1 MKVYT
6 RRGDDGSTD
15 LLYGGRVSK
24 NDSQPEVY
32 GDVDETQAFI
42 GLARAAAGEELST
55 LLLKIERELWTLM
68 AELACNPEK
77 IGNLDENS
85 RVTKEMVE
93 GLEGMIDELSEK
105 FEMPKEFVV
114 PGEDEVSAR
123 LDVARTVCRRAERSA
138 VGLALENSHVVPY
151 LNRLS
156 DLLWSAARWQEGE
169 SVTTK
174 SVPASE

>member
-1 MKVYT
+1 MNVYT
-6 RRGDDGSTD
+6 RRGHDGSTD
-15 LLYGGRVSK
+15 LHYGGRVSK
-24 NDSQPEVY
+24 SDSRPEVY

-42 GLARAAAGEELST
+42 GLARAVADEELST
-55 LLLKIERELWTLM
+55 LLLKIERELWILM

-77 IGNLDENS
+77 IDNLDKNS

-93 GLEGMIDELSEK
+93 DLEGMIDELSEK

-138 VGLALENSHVVPY
+138 VGLALENSYVVPY

>member
-6 RRGDDGSTD
+6 RKGDDGSTD

-93 GLEGMIDELSEK
+93 GLEDVIDELSEK

-114 PGEDEVSAR
+114 TGEDEVSAR

>member
-6 RRGDDGSTD
+6 RKGDDGSTD

-42 GLARAAAGEELST
+42 GLARAVAGEELST
-55 LLLKIERELWTLM
+55 LLMKIERELWTLM

-93 GLEGMIDELSEK
+93 GLEDVIDELSEK

-138 VGLALENSHVVPY
+138 VGLALENSYVVPY

>member
-138 VGLALENSHVVPY
+138 VGLALENSYVVPY

-169 SVTTK
+169 TVTTK

>member
-138 VGLALENSHVVPY
+138 VGLALENSYVVPY

>member
-6 RRGDDGSTD
+6 RKGDDGSTD

-55 LLLKIERELWTLM
+55 LLMKIERELWTLM

-93 GLEGMIDELSEK
+93 GLEDVIDELSEK

-156 DLLWSAARWQEGE
+156 DLLWSAARWHEGE
-169 SVTTK
+169 SVTTN

>member
-1 MKVYT
+1 
-6 RRGDDGSTD
+6 
-15 LLYGGRVSK
+15 
-24 NDSQPEVY
+24 
-32 GDVDETQAFI
+32 
-42 GLARAAAGEELST
+42 
-55 LLLKIERELWTLM
+55 M

-77 IGNLDENS
+77 IDNLDENS

-138 VGLALENSHVVPY
+138 VGLELENSYVVPY

>member
-6 RRGDDGSTD
+6 RKGDDGSTD

-42 GLARAAAGEELST
+42 GLARAVAGEELST
-55 LLLKIERELWTLM
+55 LLMKIERELWTLM

-93 GLEGMIDELSEK
+93 GLEDVIDELSEK

>member
-6 RRGDDGSTD
+6 RKGDDGSTD

-42 GLARAAAGEELST
+42 GLARAVAGEELST
-55 LLLKIERELWTLM
+55 LLMKIERELWTLM

-93 GLEGMIDELSEK
+93 GLEDVIDELSEK

-138 VGLALENSHVVPY
+138 VGLALENSYVVPVSY
-151 LNRLS
+151 THLTLP
-156 DLLWSAARWQEGE
+156 
-169 SVTTK
+169 TK
-174 SVPASE
+174 A

>member
-24 NDSQPEVY
+24 NDSRPEVY

-42 GLARAAAGEELST
+42 GLARAVAGEELST
-55 LLLKIERELWTLM
+55 LLVKIERELWLLM

-77 IGNLDENS
+77 IDNLDENS

-93 GLEGMIDELSEK
+93 GLESMIDELSEK

-138 VGLALENSHVVPY
+138 VGLALENSYVVPY

-174 SVPASE
+174 SVPVSE

>member
-32 GDVDETQAFI
+32 GDVVETQAFI
-42 GLARAAAGEELST
+42 GLARSVAGEELST
-55 LLLKIERELWTLM
+55 LLLKVERELWTLM

-138 VGLALENSHVVPY
+138 VGLELENSYVVPY

>member
-24 NDSQPEVY
+24 SDSRPEVY

-42 GLARAAAGEELST
+42 GLARAAASEELSNV
-55 LLLKIERELWTLM
+55 LLGIERELWIVM

-77 IGNLDENS
+77 IDKLDENS
-85 RVTKEMVE
+85 RSSEEMVK
-93 GLEGMIDELSEK
+93 GLEDLIDEFSEK
-105 FEMPKEFVV
+105 FETPKEFVV
-114 PGEDEVSAR
+114 PGEEEVSAR

-138 VGLALENSHVVPY
+138 VGLALENSYVVPY

-156 DLLWSAARWQEGE
+156 DFLWSAARWQEGK

-174 SVPASE
+174 SVPISE

>member
-24 NDSQPEVY
+24 SDSRPEVY

-42 GLARAAAGEELST
+42 GLARAVADEELST
-55 LLLKIERELWTLM
+55 LLLKIERELWILM

-77 IGNLDENS
+77 IDNLDKNS

-93 GLEGMIDELSEK
+93 DLEGMIDELS
-105 FEMPKEFVV
+105 EFVV

-138 VGLALENSHVVPY
+138 VGLALENSYVVPY

>member
-6 RRGDDGSTD
+6 RKGDDGSTD

-42 GLARAAAGEELST
+42 GLARAVAGEELST
-55 LLLKIERELWTLM
+55 LLMKIERELWTLM

-85 RVTKEMVE
+85 RVTKEKVE
-93 GLEGMIDELSEK
+93 GLADVIDDLSE
-105 FEMPKEFVV
+105 
-114 PGEDEVSAR
+114 
-123 LDVARTVCRRAERSA
+123 
-138 VGLALENSHVVPY
+138 
-151 LNRLS
+151 
-156 DLLWSAARWQEGE
+156 
-169 SVTTK
+169 
-174 SVPASE
+174 

>member
-6 RRGDDGSTD
+6 RKGDDGSTD

-55 LLLKIERELWTLM
+55 LLMKIERELWTLM

-93 GLEGMIDELSEK
+93 GLEDVIDELSEK

>member
-42 GLARAAAGEELST
+42 GLARSVAGEELST
-55 LLLKIERELWTLM
+55 LLLKVERELWTLM

-138 VGLALENSHVVPY
+138 VGLELENSYVVPY

-174 SVPASE
+174 SVPSSD

>member
-24 NDSQPEVY
+24 NDPRPEVY

-55 LLLKIERELWTLM
+55 LLMKVERELWTLM

-77 IGNLDENS
+77 IHNLDENS

-138 VGLALENSHVVPY
+138 VGLALENSYVVPY